1 MARVFSGIQPTGD
14 IHIGNYLGAV
24 RNWVK
29 LQDEHECI
37 FSIVDLHAMTIPYDA
52 KAMPREVLD
61 KAATLI
67 ACGIDPERS
76 ILYVQSH
83 VREHTELCWILN
95 TITPLGQLERMTQ
108 FKDKARQHKEN
119 VNAGLLNYPILQAAD
134 ILLYKAEMV
143 PVGEDQTQHLELTR
157 DLARKFNHLFGET
170 FPEPKT
176 LLPEHAA
183 RVMALNDPTS
193 KMSKSVPGSYIALHA
208 EPDEIRAL
216 VRRAVTDT
224 GPAGDAMSP
233 GVANLFTLLEQ
244 FSAPDVVAQ
253 FRGAYERGE
262 LRYVDLKQ
270 QLAEDI
276 VAALAPIRE
285 RRAELLADEAQVRE
299 RLRDGAERARAI
311 ARQVMAEVREKTGL
325 ALM

>member
-14 IHIGNYLGAV
+14 IHIGNYLGAL
-24 RNWVK
+24 RNWVT

-37 FSIVDLHAMTIPYDA
+37 FCIVDLHAMTIPYDA
-52 KAMPREVLD
+52 QALPRVVVE
-61 KAATLI
+61 KAATLM

-134 ILLYKAEMV
+134 ILLYKAELV
-143 PVGEDQTQHLELTR
+143 PVGEDQVQHLELTR
-157 DLARKFNHLFGET
+157 DLARRFNNIFGET
-170 FPEPKT
+170 FPEPEYQLTK
-176 LLPEHAA
+176 AA
-183 RVMALNDPTS
+183 RIMALNDPTR

-208 EPDEIRAL
+208 EPDEIRGM
-216 VRRAVTDT
+216 VRRAVTDM
-224 GPAGDAMSP
+224 GPQGEGMSP